1 MNRTTRITIQS
12 ICGLAQVATPWAVYA
27 ALYTGSPLL
36 LASAALLSL
45 GAAILAV
52 AANV

>member
-1 MNRTTRITIQS
+1 MNRTTRLIIQS
-12 ICGLAQVATPWAVYA
+12 ISGLALVATPWAVYA

-36 LASAALLSL
+36 LAGAVLLSL